1 MSEESDMTKSNPN
14 LVRLIEAL
22 KRASRESGAPI
33 WRDIADGLE
42 RPSSRWAEVN
52 IGELERVAEAGET
65 VAIPG
70 KLLGGGNI
78 TKAVTV
84 ASYRCSREAKRKLE
98 GVGGRAISLL
108 DLLGANPSGSEVRLM
123 R

>member
-22 KRASRESGAPI
+22 RKASHENAAPI

-42 RPSSRWAEVN
+42 KPSSRWAEVN
-52 IGELERVAEAGET
+52 LGELERLVEEGET
-65 VAIPG
+65 VVIPG

-84 ASYRCSREAKRKLE
+84 ASYRCSGEAKRKLE
-98 GVGGRAISLL
+98 GAGGRAITLL
-108 DLLGANPSGSEVRLM
+108 DLIGSNPTGAEVRLM